1 MLLGLPPTP
10 SVVGNEVTV
19 GLISS
24 WLVGDC
30 CFASVTWLG
39 VLACCT
45 GVAIAN
51 VITMGPTAVV
61 VFAEPGGS
69 VAFGRSDAGWFVSRL
84 VGWLL
89 DGCQCRS
96 LLGLRCHCSL
106 ELCQFLVEG
115 SKLKLVGS

>member
-10 SVVGNEVTV
+10 SVVWDEVTV

-30 CFASVTWLG
+30 GFASVAFLG
-39 VLACCT
+39 VLAGGT

-51 VITMGPTAVV
+51 VKTMGPTIIIVAV
-61 VFAEPGGS
+61 ESGGS
-69 VAFGRSDAGWFVSRL
+69 VAFGRSGASWFASGL

-89 DGCQCRS
+89 DGCWCRS
-96 LLGLRCHCSL
+96 LLGLRYHCSL
-106 ELCQFLVEG
+106 ELGQLVIEG
-115 SKLKLVGS
+115 SQLELVGP